1 MNQLILLGG
10 NRDDPMADF
19 LFKNLSRRFCVTC
32 CTGERV
38 LMRGSGRELLFL
50 FYPELR
56 AAEGKRGLY
65 LACAGR
71 PLPEGLFLPE
81 GAAVIVSSEEEGQ
94 LRELSRLGARAVTCG
109 LSGKDTVTFSSREE
123 GRAVISLMREVTGP
137 AGIRVEPMDLPV
149 NIPKG
154 VGDYPIL
161 ACGAALML
169 LGGVSETGKE
179 KFFQT

>member
-1 MNQLILLGG
+1 M
-10 NRDDPMADF
+10 
-19 LFKNLSRRFCVTC
+19 
-32 CTGERV
+32 
-38 LMRGSGRELLFL
+38 
-50 FYPELR
+50 
-56 AAEGKRGLY
+56 
-65 LACAGR
+65 
-71 PLPEGLFLPE
+71 
-81 GAAVIVSSEEEGQ
+81 IVSSEEEGQ